1 MWTIRSAQM
10 DTLADG
16 AFEEVL
22 SRVAREIE
30 ATYPEVPWALGHHDY
45 TAWVRELLE
54 AGLAFD
60 LTLEEN
66 LLRFVVWHAKVG
78 VHASVAEVFPWAFD
92 LLQVEGEHESDRVAA
107 VEARMQGI
115 GPEEG

>member
-22 SRVAREIE
+22 SRVAREV
-30 ATYPEVPWALGHHDY
+30 AASYPEVQWALGYRY

-115 GPEEG
+115 TAEEG

>member
-22 SRVAREIE
+22 SRVAREV
-30 ATYPEVPWALGHHDY
+30 AASYPEVPWTLADRY

-107 VEARMQGI
+107 VEARMLGI
-115 GPEEG
+115 TAEEG